1 MAKFGVV
8 RASSIAATNERVAR
22 RGLLA
27 AVGAS
32 MLAACAAQTGGFS
45 NGALNLED
53 AYSPRAAAL
62 PGAAGSAGA
71 SNGSGDADAVYRKA
85 IEEHPE
91 MAKAQ
96 TPLGQALLES
106 GDPALALRYFD
117 GARKLDPGNV
127 DSMIGAGQ
135 ARMALQEPHLAQKEF
150 AAALKKEPANI
161 RALNGI
167 GVALDAQKKHE
178 QAQKHY
184 EKALRFEPG
193 NRSVRNNYGLSL
205 GLSGSYER
213 AMAELSPLAQADDE
227 AGKKAKQN
235 MARLY
240 AMRGDS
246 ATASQWAHTQTG
258 PGE

>member
-1 MAKFGVV
+1 MAKIGVV
-8 RASSIAATNERVAR
+8 RASSVAGANAHVAW
-22 RGLLA
+22 RGRLA
-27 AVGAS
+27 ALGAS
-32 MLAACAAQTGGFS
+32 MLAACAAQTSDFS
-45 NGALNLED
+45 AGALNMQDTFSHAAVPTPDD
-53 AYSPRAAAL
+53 AARVGTSSASP
-62 PGAAGSAGA
+62 
-71 SNGSGDADAVYRKA
+71 DAVYRKA

-91 MAKAQ
+91 MANAQ

-127 DSMIGAGQ
+127 DNMIGAGR
-135 ARMALQEPHLAQKEF
+135 ARMALQEPHRAQKEF

-161 RALNGI
+161 RALIGM

-184 EKALRFEPG
+184 EKALRLEPG
-193 NRSVRNNYGLSL
+193 NRTVRNNYGLSL

-227 AGKKAKQN
+227 AGEKAKQN

-246 ATASQWAHTQTG
+246 ATASQLAQTKMG

>member
-1 MAKFGVV
+1 MAKIGVV
-8 RASSIAATNERVAR
+8 RASTIAGANAGIVC

-27 AVGAS
+27 GLGAS
-32 MLAACAAQTGGFS
+32 MLAACAAQTGDLPAS
-45 NGALNLED
+45 ALNSQN
-53 AYSPRAAAL
+53 AFSPAAVATT
-62 PGAAGSAGA
+62 GDSARGGT
-71 SNGSGDADAVYRKA
+71 SSDGADAVYRKA

-91 MAKAQ
+91 MANAQ

-127 DSMIGAGQ
+127 DNMIGAGR

-150 AAALKKEPANI
+150 AAALKKEPANV
-161 RALNGI
+161 RALIGM
-167 GVALDAQKKHE
+167 GVALDAQKKHD

-184 EKALRFEPG
+184 EKALRLEPG
-193 NRSVRNNYGLSL
+193 NRSLRNNYGLSL

-246 ATASQWAHTQTG
+246 ATASQWTQTKTG

>member
-1 MAKFGVV
+1 MAKIGVV
-8 RASSIAATNERVAR
+8 TASSIAGADARVAW

-27 AVGAS
+27 ALGTS
-32 MLAACAAQTGGFS
+32 MLAACATQTSDFS
-45 NGALNLED
+45 VGALNLQD
-53 AYSPRAAAL
+53 AFRPAAVPTPGDSARA
-62 PGAAGSAGA
+62 GTSSAG
-71 SNGSGDADAVYRKA
+71 ADAVYRKA

-91 MAKAQ
+91 IANAQ

-127 DSMIGAGQ
+127 DNMIGAGQ
-135 ARMALQEPHLAQKEF
+135 AHMALQEPHLAQKQF

-167 GVALDAQKKHE
+167 GVALDAQKEHE

-184 EKALRFEPG
+184 EKVLRLEPG
-193 NRSVRNNYGLSL
+193 NRTVRNNYGLSL

-213 AMAELSPLAQADDE
+213 AIAELSPLARADDE
-227 AGKKAKQN
+227 AGEKAKRN
-235 MARLY
+235 IARLN
-240 AMRGDS
+240 AMREDS
-246 ATASQWAHTQTG
+246 ATASQLAQTKTG

>member
-1 MAKFGVV
+1 MAKIGVA
-8 RASSIAATNERVAR
+8 RASSIAGADARVAW

-27 AVGAS
+27 GLGAS
-32 MLAACAAQTGGFS
+32 MLAACASQTSDFS
-45 NGALNLED
+45 ASTVNFQD
-53 AYSPRAAAL
+53 TFSPAAVPT
-62 PGAAGSAGA
+62 PGDPARVGTSSAGA
-71 SNGSGDADAVYRKA
+71 DDVYRKA

-91 MAKAQ
+91 MANAQ

-127 DSMIGAGQ
+127 DSMIGAGR
-135 ARMALQEPHLAQKEF
+135 AHMALQEPHLAQKQF

-161 RALNGI
+161 RALNGM

-184 EKALRFEPG
+184 EKALRLEPG
-193 NRSVRNNYGLSL
+193 NRTARNNYGLSL

-227 AGKKAKQN
+227 AGQKAKQN
-235 MARLY
+235 MARLH

-246 ATASQWAHTQTG
+246 ATASQWAQTKTG